1 MCICIKFIRNRYPKD
16 PSSKFYRK
24 ADQIAWKNK
33 HSWLSSHPLTACTD
47 CWMLLCSI
55 IRLFWEAGS
64 FSMLC
69 QVQSSQETRQ
79 HYSCW
84 VSATPLLFRFSDSLT
99 FLFLINQCKYILQ
112 IVLVAESPG
121 FCIYRIHLTSQISHL
136 VEHVSF
142 SINIEKSIIAARNPI
157 FVQIPGKINDE

>member
-1 MCICIKFIRNRYPKD
+1 MP
-16 PSSKFYRK
+16 
-24 ADQIAWKNK
+24 
-33 HSWLSSHPLTACTD
+33 
-47 CWMLLCSI
+47 
-55 IRLFWEAGS
+55 
-64 FSMLC
+64 C
-69 QVQSSQETRQ
+69 QVQARPETRQ

-84 VSATPLLFRFSDSLT
+84 VSTTRLLFHFSESLT
-99 FLFLINQCKYILQ
+99 FLFLINQCKCILQ

-136 VEHVSF
+136 AEHVSF